1 MEEIETIK
9 NNQNKLLDL
18 LITNTIDKET
28 YHLKNNEY
36 ENSKIEIEN
45 RLEKIKQPKVS
56 IDEAIDNILN
66 FSENSY
72 NIFKSVKTDEKRKI
86 LNLIFSN
93 FILDGKNVEISMRKT
108 YNLLSETRGC
118 IEWWAQMDSNQR
130 PDRYE
135 RPALT
140 N

>member
-18 LITNTIDKET
+18 LITNTINKET

-93 FILDGKNVEISMRKT
+93 FILDGKNVEISMRKA
-108 YNLLSETRGC
+108 YNLLSEIGGC
-118 IEWWAQMDSNQR
+118 IEWWAQMASNQR

>member
-18 LITNTIDKET
+18 LITNTINKET

-56 IDEAIDNILN
+56 IDEAIDNILK
-66 FSENSY
+66 Y
-72 NIFKSVKTDEKRKI
+72 CAGIYRK
-86 LNLIFSN
+86 
-93 FILDGKNVEISMRKT
+93 K
-108 YNLLSETRGC
+108 
-118 IEWWAQMDSNQR
+118 
-130 PDRYE
+130 
-135 RPALT
+135 
-140 N
+140 

>member
-1 MEEIETIK
+1 M
-9 NNQNKLLDL
+9 DL

-93 FILDGKNVEISMRKT
+93 FLLDGKNVEISMRKA
-108 YNLLSETRGC
+108 YNLLSEIGGC
-118 IEWWAQMDSNQR
+118 IEWWILQDSNLR

>member
-93 FILDGKNVEISMRKT
+93 FILDGKNVEISMRKA
-108 YNLLSETRGC
+108 YNLLSEIGGC
-118 IEWWAQMDSNQR
+118 IEWWAITTQKEKLQQNR
-130 PDRYE
+130 HI
-135 RPALT
+135 
-140 N
+140 